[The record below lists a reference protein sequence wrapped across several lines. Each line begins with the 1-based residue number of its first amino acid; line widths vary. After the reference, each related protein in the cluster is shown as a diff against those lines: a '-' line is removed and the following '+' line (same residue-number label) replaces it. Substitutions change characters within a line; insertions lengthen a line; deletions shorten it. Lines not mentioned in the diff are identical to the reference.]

1 MRCFMNSYENL
12 SYSEIEEMTLDELNQ
27 YIASYGKILQRRL
40 NRVYAAKESREKN
53 AAIKFILPTVKN
65 IVTNTNLSGAPTA
78 ESEIKVFRTK
88 KEAVARLKNLV
99 ENLRA
104 ARSTVSGQRDIFR
117 RQRKATRQY
126 IKEVYEGR
134 NETPP
139 KLTKAELD
147 ELADVFNDTGH
158 GRWGDGYTSG
168 EIIDAFNVV
177 RSWENSHG
185 NLIDEVQ
192 NLLDFRNTLKEED

>member
-1 MRCFMNSYENL
+1 MKNYENL
-12 SYSEIEEMTLDELNQ
+12 SYAEIEAMTLDELNQ
-27 YIASYGKILQRRL
+27 YIDAYGKILLRRL
-40 NRVYAAKESREKN
+40 KRVYAAKESREKK
-53 AAIKFILPTVKN
+53 AAINFILPTAKN

-88 KEAVARLKNLV
+88 KEAVARLKNLT

-104 ARSTVSGQRDIFR
+104 MRSTVSGQRDVFR
-117 RQRKATRQY
+117 RQRKKTREY
-126 IKEVYEGR
+126 ISDVYKAQKK
-134 NETPP
+134 TPP

-168 EIIDAFNVV
+168 EIIDAFYEVK
-177 RSWENSHG
+177 SWESREG
-185 NLIDEVQ
+185 DLIDEIQ
-192 NLLDFRNTLKEED
+192 NLLDFRRAFKEED

>member
-1 MRCFMNSYENL
+1 MKSYENL

-27 YIASYGKILQRRL
+27 YIAVYGKILQRRL
-40 NRVYAAKESREKN
+40 KRVYAAKESREKK

-65 IVTNTNLSGAPTA
+65 IVTNTNLSGAPTP

-104 ARSTVSGQRDIFR
+104 VRSTVSGQRNIFR
-117 RQRKATRQY
+117 QQRKATRQY
-126 IKEVYEGR
+126 IKEVYTAR
-134 NETPP
+134 KETPP

-147 ELADVFNDTGH
+147 ELADVFNETGH

-168 EIIDAFNVV
+168 EIIDAFYEVKSLENNPGDLIEEV
-177 RSWENSHG
+177 R
-185 NLIDEVQ
+185 
-192 NLLDFRNTLKEED
+192 NLLDFRDTLKEEDW

>member
-1 MRCFMNSYENL
+1 MKSYQNL
-12 SYSEIEEMTLDELNQ
+12 SYSEIEAMTLDELNQ
-27 YIASYGKILQRRL
+27 YIDAYGKILLRRL
-40 NRVYAAKESREKN
+40 KRVYAAKESREKK

-88 KEAVARLKNLV
+88 KEAVARLKNLN

-104 ARSTVSGQRDIFR
+104 MRSTVSGQRDVFR
-117 RQRKATRQY
+117 RQRKKTREY
-126 IKEVYEGR
+126 ISDVYKAR
-134 NETPP
+134 KETPP
-139 KLTKAELD
+139 KLMKAELD

-168 EIIDAFNVV
+168 EIIDAFYEVK
-177 RSWENSHG
+177 SWESREG
-185 NLIDEVQ
+185 DLIDEVQ
-192 NLLDFRNTLKEED
+192 NLLDSRRAF

>member
-1 MRCFMNSYENL
+1 MKSYENL

-40 NRVYAAKESREKN
+40 NRVYVAKESREKK

-65 IVTNTNLSGAPTA
+65 IVTHTNLSGAPTA

-99 ENLRA
+99 ENLRSV
-104 ARSTVSGQRDIFR
+104 RSTVSGQRDIFR

-126 IKEVYEGR
+126 IKEVYTAR
-134 NETPP
+134 KETPP

-168 EIIDAFNVV
+168 EIIDAFNEVK
-177 RSWENSHG
+177 SWKNSQG
-185 NLIDEVQ
+185 DLIDEVQ
-192 NLLDFRNTLKEED
+192 NLLDFRSTLKEEDQ

>member
-1 MRCFMNSYENL
+1 MKNYENL
-12 SYSEIEEMTLDELNQ
+12 GYSEIEAMTLDELNQ
-27 YIASYGKILQRRL
+27 YIDAYGKILLRRL
-40 NRVYAAKESREKN
+40 KRVYAAKESREKK
-53 AAIKFILPTVKN
+53 AAINFIMPTAKN

-88 KEAVARLKNLV
+88 KEAVARLKNLT

-104 ARSTVSGQRDIFR
+104 MRSTVSGQRDVFR
-117 RQRKATRQY
+117 RQRKKTREY
-126 IKEVYEGR
+126 ILDVYKAQKKI
-134 NETPP
+134 PP

-168 EIIDAFNVV
+168 EIIEAFYEVK
-177 RSWENSHG
+177 SWETREG
-185 NLIDEVQ
+185 DLIDEVQ
-192 NLLDFRNTLKEED
+192 NLLDFRHEFKEND

>member
-1 MRCFMNSYENL
+1 MKSYENL